1 MLRKGKTMSNHSD
14 TTQTDTRRKL
24 FRVQISDPGKSI
36 PKLEQIINKEDK
48 YKNDDYIQNRFI
60 ILVLHYNHMSRQNS
74 NTYAFF
80 RVVLIFVSA
89 LTSLIVALE
98 AIVLASTLLKIVALV
113 LTLIVGILG
122 NYLTMFNVQAKWG
135 AYRSIRESLIAEFYK
150 FYMGIAPYSPSAASS
165 DERKL
170 FAANVE
176 QLIENANK
184 SWGGLHLASDAGR

>member
-1 MLRKGKTMSNHSD
+1 
-14 TTQTDTRRKL
+14 
-24 FRVQISDPGKSI
+24 
-36 PKLEQIINKEDK
+36 
-48 YKNDDYIQNRFI
+48 
-60 ILVLHYNHMSRQNS
+60 
-74 NTYAFF
+74 
-80 RVVLIFVSA
+80 LIFVSA

-98 AIVLASTLLKIVALV
+98 AIVVATTLLKIVALV

-150 FYMGIAPYSPSAASS
+150 FYMGIVPYSPSGASS

-170 FAANVE
+170 FATNVE